1 MVQRIMGRAA
11 ASTEVRA
18 DDNEETI
25 KTRLATFR
33 TNTNAILNQYIE
45 KTITV
50 SGRWNNIEAE
60 MNEYIYLL

>member
-18 DDNEETI
+18 DDNEDTI
-25 KTRLATFR
+25 KTRLTTFR
-33 TNTNAILNQYIE
+33 TNTNAILTQYIE

-50 SGRWNNIEAE
+50 SGRQCLTNK
-60 MNEYIYLL
+60 YIYLLKIC